1 MNITEISALILAYL
15 LGSIPFGHLI
25 VKLKTGQDVRASGS
39 GATGATNVLRTA
51 GKTLGILT
59 FALDIV
65 KGVVAVLLA
74 RWLTSLGSGDT
85 TWVVA
90 GAAIL
95 AILGHIFPV
104 WLGFKAGKG
113 VATGLGVFLAIAPVA
128 ALCAFAIFILIVAK
142 TRYISLGSIVSTV
155 IMIPL
160 ILLWNGWVWP
170 SQYLV
175 QMLVAITVVA
185 AVIVFKHGENIKRLM
200 SGTENKF
207 GQKKA
212 TAT

>member
-1 MNITEISALILAYL
+1 MNITEISALVLAYF

-65 KGVVAVLLA
+65 KGVVAVLAA
-74 RWLTSLGSGDT
+74 RWLTGVGWSDT
-85 TWVVA
+85 TWIVA

-95 AILGHIFPV
+95 AIVGHIFPV

-128 ALCAFAIFILIVAK
+128 ALCSFGLFALIVAK
-142 TRYISLGSIVSTV
+142 TRYISLGSIIGTV
-155 IMIPL
+155 VMIPL
-160 ILLWNGWVWP
+160 ILLWNGWMWP
-170 SQYLV
+170 SQYLT

-185 AVIVFKHGENIKRLM
+185 AVIVFKHRDNIKRLM
-200 SGTENKF
+200 AGTENKF
-207 GQKKA
+207 GAAKQS
-212 TAT
+212 

>member
-39 GATGATNVLRTA
+39 GATGATNVLRTV

-65 KGVVAVLLA
+65 KGMIAVVLA
-74 RWLTSLGSGDT
+74 RWITGVGGGET

-95 AILGHIFPV
+95 AIIGHVFPI

-128 ALCAFAIFILIVAK
+128 ALCAFALFILIVAK
-142 TRYISLGSIVSTV
+142 TRYISLGSILGTV
-155 IMIPL
+155 VMIPL
-160 ILLWNGWVWP
+160 ILWWNGWVWP
-170 SQYLV
+170 SLFLP
-175 QMLVAITVVA
+175 QMLVAITVIT
-185 AVIVFKHGENIKRLM
+185 AVIVFKHSDNLKRLM
-200 SGTENKF
+200 AGTENKF
-207 GQKKA
+207 GA
-212 TAT
+212 TKRI

>member
-1 MNITEISALILAYL
+1 MNDIIALILAYL
-15 LGSIPFGHLI
+15 LGSIPFGHII
-25 VKLKTGQDVRASGS
+25 VKLKTGQDVRTSGS

-59 FALDIV
+59 FVLDIV
-65 KGVVAVLLA
+65 KGVVAVYVA
-74 RWLTSLGSGDT
+74 RWLTDVAWDAT

-113 VATGLGVFLAIAPVA
+113 VATGLGVFLAIAPIA
-128 ALCAFAIFILIVAK
+128 SLCAFAAFILIVAK
-142 TRYISLGSIVSTV
+142 TKYVSLGSITGTV

-160 ILLWNGWVWP
+160 ILFWHGWVWP
-170 SQYLV
+170 NPYLT
-175 QMLVAITVVA
+175 QMLVAITIVT
-185 AVIVFKHGENIKRLM
+185 AVIVFKHRDNIKRLM
-200 SGTENKF
+200 AGTENKF

-212 TAT
+212 VVNG

>member
-1 MNITEISALILAYL
+1 MSTTETLALVLAYF
-15 LGSIPFGHLI
+15 LGSIPFGHII

-51 GKTLGILT
+51 GKALGILT

-65 KGVVAVLLA
+65 KGVIAVLLA
-74 RWLTSLGSGDT
+74 RWITGVGSGDT

-95 AILGHIFPV
+95 AIIGHIFPV

-128 ALCAFAIFILIVAK
+128 ALCAFALFIGIVAK
-142 TRYISLGSIVSTV
+142 TRYISLGSIIGSIV
-155 IMIPL
+155 MIPL
-160 ILLWNGWVWP
+160 IWFWNGWVWP
-170 SQYLV
+170 SPYLT
-175 QMLVAITVVA
+175 QMLVAITIVA
-185 AVIVFKHGENIKRLM
+185 AVIVFKHRENIQRLLR
-200 SGTENKF
+200 GTENKF
-207 GQKKA
+207 GAAKRI
-212 TAT
+212 

>member
-1 MNITEISALILAYL
+1 MTIAEITSLVFAYL

-65 KGVVAVLLA
+65 KGVVAVLIA
-74 RWLTSLGSGDT
+74 RWLMGVGWGET

-95 AILGHIFPV
+95 AIVGHIFPI

-113 VATGLGVFLAIAPVA
+113 VATGLGVFLAIAPLA
-128 ALCAFAIFILIVAK
+128 ALCAFALFILIVAK
-142 TRYISLGSIVSTV
+142 TRYISLGSIIGTV
-155 IMIPL
+155 VMIPL
-160 ILLWNGWVWP
+160 ILLWNGWIWP
-170 SQYLV
+170 SQYLT

-185 AVIVFKHGENIKRLM
+185 AVIVFKHSENIKRLM
-200 SGTENKF
+200 AGTENKF
-207 GQKKA
+207 GAAKRI
-212 TAT
+212 

>member
-1 MNITEISALILAYL
+1 MNYIALILAYL
-15 LGSIPFGHLI
+15 FGSIPFGHLI
-25 VKLKTGQDVRASGS
+25 VKLKTGQDVRTSGS

-65 KGVVAVLLA
+65 KGVVAVLA
-74 RWLTSLGSGDT
+74 VRWLIRVGWGDT
-85 TWVVA
+85 TWIVA

-95 AILGHIFPV
+95 AIVGHIFPV

-128 ALCAFAIFILIVAK
+128 ALCAFGLFILIVAK
-142 TRYISLGSIVSTV
+142 TRYISLGSIIGTV
-155 IMIPL
+155 VMIPL

-170 SQYLV
+170 NPFLP
-175 QMLVAITVVA
+175 QMLVAIAVVA
-185 AVIVFKHGENIKRLM
+185 GLIVSKHSDNLKRLM
-200 SGTENKF
+200 AGTENKF

-212 TAT
+212 AAN

>member
-1 MNITEISALILAYL
+1 MNVTEISALILAYL
-15 LGSIPFGHLI
+15 LGSIPFGHII

-59 FALDIV
+59 FALDII
-65 KGVVAVLLA
+65 KGVIAVVLA
-74 RWLTSLGSGDT
+74 RWLTGVGGSDT

-90 GAAIL
+90 GAAAL

-128 ALCAFAIFILIVAK
+128 ALCAFALFILIVAT
-142 TRYISLGSIVSTV
+142 TRYISLGSIVGSV
-155 IMIPL
+155 VMIPL
-160 ILLWNGWVWP
+160 IWFWYGWMWP
-170 SQYLV
+170 SPFLT
-175 QMLVAITVVA
+175 QMLVAITTVA
-185 AVIVFKHGENIKRLM
+185 AVIIFKHHENIQRLLR
-200 SGTENKF
+200 GAENKF
-207 GQKKA
+207 GAARKI
-212 TAT
+212 